1 MRYTQIISMYINVC
15 TCACQYAWCECKFA
29 DKTISASLSK
39 KEKVTFGQPRFRL
52 CKTLIINNAKL
63 KSKLITIALTPSSQ
77 SRHRSP
83 NQIKGPLMLLN
94 GWADYHQKVRRNE
107 SIRNVEFQVKNGRLS
122 LGILDGLIMKIKN
135 N

>member
-1 MRYTQIISMYINVC
+1 MRYTQIISMCVRVPVNMHGVSVSSPIKQSPHLY
-15 TCACQYAWCECKFA
+15 Q
-29 DKTISASLSK
+29 

-107 SIRNVEFQVKNGRLS
+107 SIRNVEFQVKNVRLS